1 MRVPLRA
8 CAVGAG
14 TRFASLFRF
23 GHAVAACTV
32 FPFTSDWI
40 PDMSTSRRKT
50 NDTHASVQK
59 FAVRMGERPTLADRL
74 LDLVARI
81 PTPREKEVDVPAERA
96 SQIARAAAAKS
107 AAAAGALAL
116 PPGALGWIT
125 ITPELYAVW
134 RLQAQMVADIAGA
147 YGKTHLLGREQM
159 LYCLFGHTAAGAF
172 EDLIVRVGERWLIR
186 RTPLSSLY
194 AVGNKVAMLIAQR
207 SAGRMVTRWV
217 PVVGALGVAGFVYVD
232 TGKVADTAIELFE
245 HDVEVEEILE
255 AVPVKTTSETRAA
268 APKKPAR
275 KAAKVAKAVK
285 APRKAAA
292 KKATVRKPAA
302 AAAKKAA
309 KAPRK
314 TTPAS
319 PRVPSTPT

>member
-1 MRVPLRA
+1 
-8 CAVGAG
+8 
-14 TRFASLFRF
+14 
-23 GHAVAACTV
+23 
-32 FPFTSDWI
+32 
-40 PDMSTSRRKT
+40 MSTSRRKT
-50 NDTHASVQK
+50 SDTHTAVQK

-81 PTPREKEVDVPAERA
+81 PTPRETLADDPAARA
-96 SQIARAAAAKS
+96 SHIVRITAAKAAAAS
-107 AAAAGALAL
+107 GALAL
-116 PPGALGWIT
+116 PPGPLGWIT

-255 AVPVKTTSETRAA
+255 AVPVKTTGSSG
-268 APKKPAR
+268 
-275 KAAKVAKAVK
+275 AVG
-285 APRKAAA
+285 
-292 KKATVRKPAA
+292 KKANTVR
-302 AAAKKAA
+302 KAA
-309 KAPRK
+309 KAPRARNAAGSADATAANAKAPRK
-314 TTPAS
+314 TAARSGTGGVAS
-319 PRVPSTPT
+319 GAAGGKKTAGDAKRSVASKRVAKKSAEATQGS

>member
-1 MRVPLRA
+1 
-8 CAVGAG
+8 
-14 TRFASLFRF
+14 
-23 GHAVAACTV
+23 
-32 FPFTSDWI
+32 
-40 PDMSTSRRKT
+40 MSTSRRKT

-81 PTPREKEVDVPAERA
+81 PTPREKEADVPAERA

-255 AVPVKTTSETRAA
+255 AVPVKTTSETR
-268 APKKPAR
+268 KPAKR
-275 KAAKVAKAVK
+275 AKTATASK
-285 APRKAAA
+285 APRKAAKSPA
-292 KKATVRKPAA
+292 KNASSPKKRPASTRKPST
-302 AAAKKAA
+302 AAKPRRKA
-309 KAPRK
+309 KADASAS
-314 TTPAS
+314 TTPA
-319 PRVPSTPT
+319 T

>member
-1 MRVPLRA
+1 MP
-8 CAVGAG
+8 
-14 TRFASLFRF
+14 
-23 GHAVAACTV
+23 
-32 FPFTSDWI
+32 
-40 PDMSTSRRKT
+40 TSRRKT
-50 NDTHASVQK
+50 SETHASVQK

-81 PTPREKEVDVPAERA
+81 PTPREKKADDPAVRA
-96 SQIARAAAAKS
+96 SHIARTAAAKS

-172 EDLIVRVGERWLIR
+172 EDLVVRVGERWLIR

-232 TGKVADTAIELFE
+232 TGKVADTAMELFE
-245 HDVEVEEILE
+245 HDVDVEEILE
-255 AVPVKTTSETRAA
+255 AVPVKTTPRTRVPQKAAKVARKA
-268 APKKPAR
+268 APRGTAANKKTTTKVSSGPSSGTATPAAR
-275 KAAKVAKAVK
+275 KAAKKPAAR
-285 APRKAAA
+285 APRKAVSAA
-292 KKATVRKPAA
+292 KS
-302 AAAKKAA
+302 
-309 KAPRK
+309 AP
-314 TTPAS
+314 TAS
-319 PRVPSTPT
+319 

>member
-1 MRVPLRA
+1 MP
-8 CAVGAG
+8 
-14 TRFASLFRF
+14 
-23 GHAVAACTV
+23 
-32 FPFTSDWI
+32 
-40 PDMSTSRRKT
+40 TSRRKT
-50 NDTHASVQK
+50 SEPHASVQK

-81 PTPREKEVDVPAERA
+81 PTPREQQSADPAVRA
-96 SQIARAAAAKS
+96 SQIARTAAAKS

-245 HDVEVEEILE
+245 HDVDVEEILE
-255 AVPVKTTSETRAA
+255 AVPVKTASRTRV
-268 APKKPAR
+268 PR
-275 KAAKVAKAVK
+275 KAATAAKAAPRRIAAK
-285 APRKAAA
+285 TIAAKAKAATKKPGSAAPSGGTATPAAKKAARKPAARAPRKAA
-292 KKATVRKPAA
+292 T
-302 AAAKKAA
+302 AAKS
-309 KAPRK
+309 AP
-314 TTPAS
+314 TPS
-319 PRVPSTPT
+319 